1 MLDCHSGTLHWC
13 RCVGSQPLT
22 VQQAGL
28 IMTLRSEIITRIP
41 TNTAILHLD
50 EQLLSGSL
58 SLSRGV
64 FMQPNAT
71 NRILLL
77 PATDISKGGV
87 LGFMH
92 FFFTISPKT
101 TLLSFSLS
109 FFLLSPKDTTVS
121 GVKTWL
127 WFGFSK
133 AMSHAGLFS
142 PQWTSGWSIC
152 PHMCSVGP
160 ALPTLLIAG
169 DVLDSVQLTSKETR
183 YIIVRRGTSG
193 DQTEADF
200 VRPLNLS
207 TKCFGHKRLSCL
219 AWSQSMRFSHFNCE
233 TGNTGHAS
241 QTNTHASAAV
251 S

>member
-1 MLDCHSGTLHWC
+1 MNNSSL
-13 RCVGSQPLT
+13 
-22 VQQAGL
+22 GL
-28 IMTLRSEIITRIP
+28 
-41 TNTAILHLD
+41 
-50 EQLLSGSL
+50 SL
-58 SLSRGV
+58 SLSLVVSSCSPMQQIESYCYQLPTFQKAV
-64 FMQPNAT
+64 FWGLC
-71 NRILLL
+71 I
-77 PATDISKGGV
+77 
-87 LGFMH
+87 
-92 FFFTISPKT
+92 FFTISPKT

-219 AWSQSMRFSHFNCE
+219 AWSQSMRSSHFNCE